1 MKPDRS
7 ATLRRRNFLVG
18 LSVAAIAVLSYTAF
32 MMKVAGTGLL

>member
-7 ATLRRRNFLVG
+7 AALRRRNLWVG

-32 MMKVAGTGLL
+32 MMKVAGAGLL